1 MTGKSKR
8 CILTMAWLLS
18 AWVGNAQ
25 QQYKLGSFFDK
36 WFIQASAGGHSTA
49 DVRYDG
55 SISDVGPLT
64 LAAELSVGKW
74 FSPQFGA
81 KVSFEGVAL
90 GMKGRK
96 AGFTYAHSDLMWDI
110 SNTVF
115 EYRSTRIWDVV
126 PYMHM
131 GFIHEFAY
139 GNQNSVLN
147 NEYAGGIG
155 LLNRF
160 KIHDHVELTADLR
173 ATLLTVDAS
182 LVEGIGYTGI
192 GSAMV
197 GVAYVFGEG
206 GWKTREQVAGEEGV
220 LSNGLWDN
228 WFFQAGGGVNGIT
241 GLKRW
246 ESRGA
251 PALELSAGKWF
262 SPQFGAR
269 LGWQGI
275 RFSRWGTAPRD
286 GVLVTGEREDFG
298 FSYVHGDFLWSL
310 SNTVS
315 RYLEDRIWNAVPY
328 LHMGLME
335 EYRVG
340 QEQKG
345 AFAYE
350 FAAGAGLLN
359 TFSLNQNM
367 GLYADLRGFL
377 LRGAASG
384 DRRTGLTFAGSA
396 LLGMYLNV
404 GKSAFDSFQSEGVRA
419 RNEDKNW
426 ALSLNLADYADWGTV
441 QGDIQYGISRHVSI
455 DAGARFNRQNQV
467 FSAGARWWPWYIY
480 SGWWVKGLAQVAS
493 AGEAYGAGLSLGY
506 SLILTSWLNLDLG
519 VGGWAGRKESEGVR
533 SWFIA
538 PNGVTAA
545 LMFVL

>member
-8 CILTMAWLLS
+8 FILTLALLLPAWL
-18 AWVGNAQ
+18 GNAQ

-36 WFIQASAGGHSTA
+36 WFIQASAGVHSAA

-55 SISDVGPLT
+55 SLSGLGPRT

-81 KVSFEGVAL
+81 KVSIEGVSL
-90 GMKGRK
+90 GMQERK
-96 AGFTYAHSDLMWDI
+96 AGFTYAHSDLLWDL
-110 SNTVF
+110 SNSF
-115 EYRSTRIWDVV
+115 FDYRSSRIWDVV

-131 GFIHEFAY
+131 GFIHEYAY
-139 GNQNSVLN
+139 GNRHSVLN

-160 KIHDHVELTADLR
+160 RIHDHVELTADLR
-173 ATLLTVDAS
+173 ATLLTADAS
-182 LVEGIGYTGI
+182 LVQGIGYSGI
-192 GSAMV
+192 GTAMV

-206 GWKTREQVAGEEGV
+206 GWKTKEQVVGEEGV

-228 WFFQAGGGVNGIT
+228 WFFQAGVGVNGIT

-269 LGWQGI
+269 FGWQGI
-275 RFSRWGTAPRD
+275 RFSRWGTAPRA
-286 GVLVTGEREDFG
+286 GVLVDGEREDFG

-315 RYLEDRIWNAVPY
+315 RYREDRIWNAVPY

-340 QEQKG
+340 QEKKG

-350 FAAGAGLLN
+350 FAAGAGWLN
-359 TFSLNQNM
+359 TFSLKQNL

-404 GKSAFDSFQSEGVRA
+404 GKSAFDSFQGEGVRA
-419 RNEDKNW
+419 RNEDRNW

-455 DAGARFNRQNQV
+455 DAGARFNRQDQV

>member
-1 MTGKSKR
+1 MTGMSKR
-8 CILTMAWLLS
+8 FILTMALLLS

-36 WFIQASAGGHSTA
+36 WFIQASAGVHSTA

-55 SISDVGPLT
+55 SLSALGSRT

-81 KVSFEGVAL
+81 KVSIEGVSL
-90 GMKGRK
+90 GMQERK
-96 AGFTYAHSDLMWDI
+96 AGFTYAHSDLLWDL
-110 SNTVF
+110 SNSF
-115 EYRSTRIWDVV
+115 FDYRSSRIWDVV

-131 GFIHEFAY
+131 GFIHEYAY
-139 GNQNSVLN
+139 GNRHSVLN

-160 KIHDHVELTADLR
+160 RIHDHVELTADLR
-173 ATLLTVDAS
+173 ATLLTADAS
-182 LVEGIGYTGI
+182 LVQGIGYSGI
-192 GSAMV
+192 GTAMV

-206 GWKTREQVAGEEGV
+206 GWKTKEQVVGEEGV

-269 LGWQGI
+269 FGWQGI
-275 RFSRWGTAPRD
+275 RFSRWGTAPRA
-286 GVLVTGEREDFG
+286 GVLVDGEREDFG

-315 RYLEDRIWNAVPY
+315 RYREDRIWNAVPY

-340 QEQKG
+340 QEKKG

-350 FAAGAGLLN
+350 FAAGAGWLN
-359 TFSLNQNM
+359 TFSLKQNL

-404 GKSAFDSFQSEGVRA
+404 GKSAFDSFQGEGVRA
-419 RNEDKNW
+419 RNEDRNW

-455 DAGARFNRQNQV
+455 DAGARFNRQDQV

>member
-8 CILTMAWLLS
+8 FILTMALLLS
-18 AWVGNAQ
+18 AWLGNAQ

-36 WFIQASAGGHSTA
+36 WFIQASAGVHSTA

-55 SISDVGPLT
+55 SLSGLGART

-81 KVSFEGVAL
+81 KVSIEGVAL
-90 GMKGRK
+90 GMKEQK
-96 AGFTYAHSDLMWDI
+96 AGFTYAHSDLLWDI
-110 SNTVF
+110 SNSF
-115 EYRSTRIWDVV
+115 FDYRSSRIWDVV

-131 GFIHEFAY
+131 GFIHEYAY
-139 GNQNSVLN
+139 GNRHSVLN

-160 KIHDHVELTADLR
+160 RIHDHVELTADLR
-173 ATLLTVDAS
+173 ATLLTADAS
-182 LVEGIGYTGI
+182 LVQGIGYSGI
-192 GSAMV
+192 GTAMV

-206 GWKTREQVAGEEGV
+206 GWKTKEQVVGEEGV

-228 WFFQAGGGVNGIT
+228 WFFQAGVGVNGIT

-269 LGWQGI
+269 FGWQGI
-275 RFSRWGTAPRD
+275 RFSRWGTAPRA
-286 GVLVTGEREDFG
+286 GVLVDGEREDFG

-315 RYLEDRIWNAVPY
+315 RYREDRMWNAVPY

-340 QEQKG
+340 QEKKG

-350 FAAGAGLLN
+350 FAAGAGWLN
-359 TFSLNQNM
+359 TFSLKQNL

-396 LLGMYLNV
+396 LLGLYMNV

-419 RNEDKNW
+419 RNEDRNW

-455 DAGARFNRQNQV
+455 DACARFNRQDQV

>member
-8 CILTMAWLLS
+8 FILTMALLLS

-36 WFIQASAGGHSTA
+36 WFIQASAGVHSTA

-55 SISDVGPLT
+55 SLSGLGART

-81 KVSFEGVAL
+81 KVSIEGVAL
-90 GMKGRK
+90 GMQDRK
-96 AGFTYAHSDLMWDI
+96 AGFTYAHSDLLWDL
-110 SNTVF
+110 SNSF
-115 EYRSTRIWDVV
+115 FDYRSSRIWDVV

-131 GFIHEFAY
+131 GFIHEYAY
-139 GNQNSVLN
+139 GNRHSVLN

-160 KIHDHVELTADLR
+160 RIHDHVELTADLR

-192 GSAMV
+192 GTTMV

-206 GWKTREQVAGEEGV
+206 GWKTREQVVGEEGV

-228 WFFQAGGGVNGIT
+228 WFFQAGVGVNAIT

-262 SPQFGAR
+262 SPKFGAR

-275 RFSRWGTAPRD
+275 RFSRWGTAPRA

-315 RYLEDRIWNAVPY
+315 RYREDRMWNAVPY
-328 LHMGLME
+328 IHMGLME

-359 TFSLNQNM
+359 TFSLKQNL

-396 LLGMYLNV
+396 LLGLYLNV

-419 RNEDKNW
+419 RNEDRNW

-455 DAGARFNRQNQV
+455 DAGARFNRQDQV